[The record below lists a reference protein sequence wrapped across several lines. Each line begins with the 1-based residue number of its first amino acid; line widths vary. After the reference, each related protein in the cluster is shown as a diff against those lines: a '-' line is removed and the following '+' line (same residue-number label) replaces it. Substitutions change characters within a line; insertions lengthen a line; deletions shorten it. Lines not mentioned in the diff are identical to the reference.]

1 MRLPAT
7 CRLADLPALSA
18 LSAFIRAAR
27 ASFLLCLPFALR
39 HAPFILAR
47 RMFVFSFCFAYC
59 PKHLRQY
66 HFLFA
71 LSSPIAKIFFFFC
84 LFFLPA
90 GTVPSTVSRCRAR
103 LFTAAHASPL
113 LLTASTKYTSP
124 ACHKHRPVH
133 DPTALSR
140 LSNISHFI
148 MIFNDFAKIIPT
160 FHMTAAVILLDELCF
175 SCRNATFDST
185 HVAHACATP
194 RKVLLA

>member
-39 HAPFILAR
+39 RTPFILAH

-84 LFFLPA
+84 LFSYLQAPFPPPFLAVVPGSSQPHTPLRCCSLLPQGIPA
-90 GTVPSTVSRCRAR
+90 PPVTNIVRCM
-103 LFTAAHASPL
+103 TPL
-113 LLTASTKYTSP
+113 LSAIY
-124 ACHKHRPVH
+124 
-133 DPTALSR
+133 
-140 LSNISHFI
+140 
-148 MIFNDFAKIIPT
+148 PT
-160 FHMTAAVILLDELCF
+160 FPILQLF
-175 SCRNATFDST
+175 
-185 HVAHACATP
+185 
-194 RKVLLA
+194 

>member
-1 MRLPAT
+1 MFSPPCLLFHSLRVLHAAS
-7 CRLADLPALSA
+7 RDLPALSA

-39 HAPFILAR
+39 HAAFILAR

-71 LSSPIAKIFFFFC
+71 LSSPIAKIFFFF

-90 GTVPSTVSRCRAR
+90 GTVPSTISRCRAR
-103 LFTAAHASPL
+103 RFTAAHASPL
-113 LLTASTKYTSP
+113 LLTASTRYTSP

-133 DPTALSR
+133 DPTAHSYLSY
-140 LSNISHFI
+140 SSHFA
-148 MIFNDFAKIIPT
+148 MIL
-160 FHMTAAVILLDELCF
+160 MIL
-175 SCRNATFDST
+175 
-185 HVAHACATP
+185 
-194 RKVLLA
+194 

>member
-39 HAPFILAR
+39 RTPFILAH

-84 LFFLPA
+84 LFSYLQAPFPPPFLAVVPGSSQPHTPLRCCSLLPQGIPA
-90 GTVPSTVSRCRAR
+90 PPVTNIVRCM
-103 LFTAAHASPL
+103 TPL
-113 LLTASTKYTSP
+113 LSAIY
-124 ACHKHRPVH
+124 
-133 DPTALSR
+133 PT
-140 LSNISHFI
+140 FP
-148 MIFNDFAKIIPT
+148 IFNDFDDFMKIILT
-160 FHMTAAVILLDELCF
+160 L
-175 SCRNATFDST
+175 
-185 HVAHACATP
+185 
-194 RKVLLA
+194 